1 MNQHEVNIHAT
12 AVAIGCCGLLVQGES
27 GSGKSTLAARMIAD
41 WPFGKVRLVAD
52 DRVLLQRH
60 GQAIVARSHAA
71 ISGSLEIRGEGIV
84 RPPTL
89 EAVVI
94 RAILTLSPV
103 HPNRLPEVAEK
114 QASLLGLALPL
125 VILPVGD
132 AAYQRMITFWPY
144 LRAQLD
150 VE

>member
-1 MNQHEVNIHAT
+1 MNQNKENVHAS
-12 AVAIGCCGLLVQGES
+12 AVAVGCCGLLLLGES

-60 GQAIVARSHAA
+60 GEAIVARPHAA

-94 RAILTLSPV
+94 RAILKLSPV
-103 HPNRLPEVAEK
+103 YPNRLPEVSER
-114 QASLLGLALPL
+114 QSSLLGLTLPL
-125 VILPVGD
+125 VIVPTGD

-144 LRAQLD
+144 LRGQLD
-150 VE
+150 VK